1 MRAKFKKNQPKR
13 LQNWIFTIFYDFI
26 AVNKSI
32 TGAQK
37 WKRKMLTEI
46 FGICECLLTQNLTNQ
61 DSQFSWL
68 FQTIWKTVRKSKNM
82 GLKGV
87 ISAWR
92 WFQNLLQSKLQKM
105 DEKLKFIVFRVL
117 SLFKVYIYTSNK
129 DDIWQGKTISGVLLE
144 EGKLSISK

>member
-1 MRAKFKKNQPKR
+1 MEK
-13 LQNWIFTIFYDFI
+13 
-26 AVNKSI
+26 
-32 TGAQK
+32 
-37 WKRKMLTEI
+37 KMLTEI

-117 SLFKVYIYTSNK
+117 SLFKVYIYISNK